1 MAEPAFTVIDVET
14 TGLFPEMHDRIVE
27 IALVQTDRFGTPLS
41 TWETLV
47 NPLRDLGPQH
57 IHGIRAIDLVD
68 APTFDQI
75 VPDVVERIGGR
86 AIVAHNAS
94 FDARF
99 LSAELRRAG
108 YSLVQEPDYLCTMAL
123 ARQYLPGAGRSLA
136 DCCDSYDIAMEGFHR
151 ASTDALAAAALLAAY
166 IASSRG
172 DKEFWDAAIARAGA
186 ATWPPAVA
194 RTSRAPK
201 IRPTEATELTSASF
215 LQRITDKMPDHDG
228 PEETREYLAL
238 LDRALADRYI
248 ALHEAEAL
256 VQLAELLGISRDS
269 IARLHAE
276 YFHALATVAW
286 SDGMLTA
293 AEQDDLVQ
301 VGRLLDVGDAALAK
315 ALEAPS
321 GELASVEIEAF
332 SLQPGDLIVL
342 TGEMSRPRS
351 VIEAEL
357 ISEGFVPWGAV
368 TRRISVLVA
377 ADPDSLSGKAR
388 KARDYGIPVVSEQGL
403 YDLISRSRQG
413 S

>member
-1 MAEPAFTVIDVET
+1 MPEPGFTVIDVET

-27 IALVQTDRFGTPLS
+27 IALVQTDRFGNPLS

-47 NPLRDLGPQH
+47 NPARDLGPQH
-57 IHGIRAIDLVD
+57 IHGIRGIDIAD
-68 APTFDQI
+68 APTFDEI
-75 VPDVVERIGGR
+75 VPEVIERVSGR
-86 AIVAHNAS
+86 AIVAHNAA

-99 LSAELRRAG
+99 LSAELRRSG
-108 YSLVQEPDYLCTMAL
+108 YALAREPEYLCTMAL

-136 DCCDSYDIAMEGFHR
+136 DCCDSYDIVTEGLHR

-172 DKEFWDAAIARAGA
+172 DRGFWDAALARGA
-186 ATWPPAVA
+186 SSTWPPVA
-194 RTSRAPK
+194 MHGGRGAK
-201 IRPTEATELTSASF
+201 VRPAEATELTTANF

-269 IARLHAE
+269 IARLHSE
-276 YFHALATVAW
+276 YFQTLATVAW
-286 SDGMLTA
+286 SDGVLTPS
-293 AEQDDLVQ
+293 EQDDLIQ
-301 VGRLLDVGDAALAK
+301 VGRLLDIGDAILAA

-321 GELASVEIEAF
+321 GELASVDIEAF
-332 SLQPGDLIVL
+332 SVKPGDLIVL

-351 VIEAEL
+351 AIEAEL
-357 ISEGFVPWGAV
+357 TSAGFVPWDAV
-368 TRRISVLVA
+368 TKKVAVLAA

-403 YDLISRSRQG
+403 YDLIARSA
-413 S
+413 